1 MINVGVIILAAGGSS
16 RLGSPKQ
23 LIRGADGVSL
33 IQKISELVMS
43 LNCKQKLMVLGSH
56 HKNIQSEIKEID
68 IPIIINHEWQRGISS
83 SILAAM
89 DALTKK
95 EDLEG
100 LMFLVCDQPYLNKKM
115 LENLLTKFQN
125 TSRFIVASRYR
136 DVIGTP
142 AIFHKSLFPEL
153 LKLTGDKGAGKI
165 INENSGKVALV
176 DFENGI
182 FDIDTPEDLNTY
194 LQSTR

>member
-1 MINVGVIILAAGGSS
+1 M
-16 RLGSPKQ
+16 GSPKQ

-56 HKNIQSEIKEID
+56 HKNIQSEIKEIG

-83 SILAAM
+83 SILAAV

-194 LQSTR
+194 LQSTK